1 LTTEEELILQE
12 VRDHAAY
19 WKSDRAKR
27 ITVEKH
33 LTQKGIENVESKI
46 DGLIKAG
53 KLLLIPK
60 PHGDYVKETT

>member
-1 LTTEEELILQE
+1 MTTEEELILQE

-33 LTQKGIENVESKI
+33 LTQKGIVDVEPKI
-46 DGLIKAG
+46 DDLIKAG